1 MSKIYKISLILIALL
16 SVVEFLSAHGL
27 GMHLYLGSQT
37 PEVWRDFDPD
47 FYHALTSEDSVGVM
61 TRKFY
66 YIGLMLPDLID
77 TNTQKAIR
85 SLLITLHDT
94 LPTDTNIS
102 LSITISRKVLGLWI
116 RVPVR
121 ITADIRLNSY
131 SPLRIYDET
140 YNQVQQLMY
149 FNGEFPNTNLTEL
162 HEMVEYARIQR
173 WSTVDKAMIYGAY
186 MHVIH
191 DLYAHM
197 VLQPALFG
205 YPYAIEAD
213 SAFGRGL
220 LYFPELYYELFT
232 ETYIPDWSF
241 MEDLYKGYVTYL
253 NCGDQRNHFSGITPY
268 SFFTNEIGTTAVGCR
283 GFKRVGYQDWQTL
296 NFSPVQK
303 FVEAAQAI
311 GYAGPGLT
319 QERLESYLHGAAI
332 LLYMHYGYNDS
343 DQTYGGMFSHT
354 NWNIEDIIRFVASP
368 FLNQYSIQNIHVE
381 GNAGHV
387 GDILLEAFVDFIL
400 WSGVINLIIDPTN
413 YARNLI
419 LRNPMLFAQKIVHL
433 ANGSSSWHRE
443 WTYFLEGTQGMDE
456 AIDSWENDSIVTL
469 DLKILRREI
478 GWWDLYCQQPA
489 PSKREFYEG
498 EVQRALN
505 FVDLYKLS
513 VEHGQSYLDYESW
526 SLARKAGVLGGMW
539 EIDLRQSYYHQ
550 PGVLSLSFSKNNTM
564 VYTSQDI
571 PIEGPPAHIDLSY
584 DLVTFGRTKVGVYG
598 DENENEPL
606 ISDQL
611 DGTSRH
617 RGNLTF
623 NAQDA
628 VNSGVDTVHF
638 VVKTARKD
646 DPNQFATMFSSDYR
660 DVYNTH
666 SEIYT
671 NPYYQHYFSNGNPVR
686 SADQSPAEHPDLYWP
701 YILPLNRVLTVLN
714 EPANVAATV
723 SNDYHRI
730 TLTWTDRSNYEDEY
744 IIQKRTPDSDWQ
756 TVATLAANSNSFTDN
771 SVDPFYDYEYRIWA
785 SGNGVTSDTVY
796 IQVSTDRV
804 VHENVTP
811 NDSRLPSQL
820 VYSDDV
826 LHMVYSASNGDIYY
840 KYSNDNGMTW
850 SSGTYIG
857 HGNRPTIAA
866 SDGYVVVVW
875 DSSGYILYRYKNGSG
890 FSTTYRFKPQGTRI
904 EAYSPAVEVESDTA
918 RIAFGGNNDHAH
930 FVFYREFPVTAPP
943 SGISQFDTVWAYNH
957 HIDTLRVTGIVS
969 YSIGQSKYIAISFWS
984 YGYIRDDVWGSEVH
998 MYERLP
1004 GSSVWQNGLTGG
1016 AVSYEYAEY
1025 ISNPVIDESAGMLFI
1040 GFSVGD
1046 VIDIWGKNIA
1056 TGQDTIVTWSGAPTC
1071 GHGPLYLANG
1081 KDVLLMTYNDENSDN
1096 MELLVLKKQGGG
1108 IDHIPMSFSSH
1119 RAAGLCVR
1127 RVRTPIKDNYYALLP
1142 IDREKDGV
1150 STRYFKNRLAYT
1162 YIVEQSPLEG
1172 EDEEVI
1178 PRSIQVDIV
1187 KNILREGEGINV
1199 KLSLP
1204 ARHSV
1209 KLRIYDVTGRVVNA
1223 YKNTYDRGVRIIK
1236 LDPELPAGVYFLK
1249 AEIGGKV
1256 FTRKITIIG

>member
-16 SVVEFLSAHGL
+16 SVVETLSAHGL

-102 LSITISRKVLGLWI
+102 LGITISRKVLGLWI

-140 YNQVQQLMY
+140 YTQVQQLMY
-149 FNGEFPNTNLTEL
+149 FNGEFPNTNLTKL
-162 HEMVEYARIQR
+162 HEMVEYARRQR

-253 NCGDQRNHFSGITPY
+253 NGGDQCNHFSGITPY
-268 SFFTNEIGTTAVGCR
+268 SFFTNEIGTTVGCR
-283 GFKRVGYQDWQTL
+283 EFNRVGYQDWQIL

-303 FVEAAQAI
+303 FVEAAQAT

-332 LLYMHYGYNDS
+332 LLYMYYGYNES

-387 GDILLEAFVDFIL
+387 GDILIEAFVDLIL

-433 ANGSSSWHRE
+433 ANGSSLWHRE

-456 AIDSWENDSIVTL
+456 AIDSWENDSIVTM

-505 FVDLYKLS
+505 FADLYKLS

-539 EIDLRQSYYHQ
+539 EIDLRESYYHQ
-550 PGVLSLSFSKNNTM
+550 PGVLSLSFSKNNNI

-584 DLVTFGRTKVGVYG
+584 DLITFGGTKVLIESETG
-598 DENENEPL
+598 DTIETS
-606 ISDQL
+606 IL

-646 DPNQFATMFSSDYR
+646 DPTQFATMFSSDYR

-671 NPYYQHYFSNGNPVR
+671 NPYYQHYFANGNPVR
-686 SADQSPAEHPDLYWP
+686 SADQSPAEHPEIYWP

-714 EPANVAATV
+714 EPTNLAATV

-730 TLTWTDRSNYEDEY
+730 TLTWTDRSNYEDGY
-744 IIQKRTPDSDWQ
+744 IIQKRGAGGDWE
-756 TVATLAANSNSFTDN
+756 TIASLGPNTSSFTDED
-771 SVDPFYDYEYRIWA
+771 VQPFSDYEYRIWA
-785 SGNGVTSDTVY
+785 YNSTTASDTIILPIATDKIVADSALAPNSLKQMVFANNKLVWVY
-796 IQVSTDRV
+796 ELNGGIYMKTS
-804 VHENVTP
+804 
-811 NDSRLPSQL
+811 
-820 VYSDDV
+820 SD
-826 LHMVYSASNGDIYY
+826 Y
-840 KYSNDNGMTW
+840 GMTW
-850 SSGTYIG
+850 SAPQLIGSGVDPSIDAYYSK
-857 HGNRPTIAA
+857 IAA
-866 SDGYVVVVW
+866 IWYDTTANVLKYVYGTPEQYSVYDLEGLNYDVHRTRASVALAGSKTHIARYLTTNHDGSTEVCLISFPSNSPQSFTRTVIY
-875 DSSGYILYRYKNGSG
+875 GNGSNRYHVLG
-890 FSTTYRFKPQGTRI
+890 PYINDQQVVTFVIDSIYGIDTSIALCCDTLYVYKGTSLLQRVSRKGKI
-904 EAYSPAVEVESDTA
+904 VVSNPVYAPNFYDENLWAA
-918 RIAFGGNNDHAH
+918 AFN
-930 FVFYREFPVTAPP
+930 
-943 SGISQFDTVWAYNH
+943 DTVVIYGYLWDAITMDLDNCSVPAGSDWLYMTLPTASSVTNAYLIFAERDGNLH
-957 HIDTLRVTGIVS
+957 LTEIKRGSKPLDTWHISSDSTLTVTDVVSARAATVVPTTDPTKIYLAVLNNRSQSDYDGIVS
-969 YSIGQSKYIAISFWS
+969 YKWF
-984 YGYIRDDVWGSEVH
+984 DVDFTGGSP
-998 MYERLP
+998 YSNGERLNLRT
-1004 GSSVWQNGLTGG
+1004 GISLKSSVTSSDKLMLT
-1016 AVSYEYAEY
+1016 
-1025 ISNPVIDESAGMLFI
+1025 
-1040 GFSVGD
+1040 
-1046 VIDIWGKNIA
+1046 
-1056 TGQDTIVTWSGAPTC
+1056 
-1071 GHGPLYLANG
+1071 
-1081 KDVLLMTYNDENSDN
+1081 
-1096 MELLVLKKQGGG
+1096 
-1108 IDHIPMSFSSH
+1108 
-1119 RAAGLCVR
+1119 
-1127 RVRTPIKDNYYALLP
+1127 
-1142 IDREKDGV
+1142 
-1150 STRYFKNRLAYT
+1150 
-1162 YIVEQSPLEG
+1162 
-1172 EDEEVI
+1172 
-1178 PRSIQVDIV
+1178 
-1187 KNILREGEGINV
+1187 
-1199 KLSLP
+1199 LSL
-1204 ARHSV
+1204 AESEMV
-1209 KLRIYDVTGRVVNA
+1209 SLRIYNINGRILKEIPGKHYTA
-1223 YKNTYDRGVRIIK
+1223 GIHRLEIDLRSGDRNSA
-1236 LDPELPAGVYFLK
+1236 LPSGIYFLK
-1249 AEIGGKV
+1249 ADIGNKSFV
-1256 FTRKITIIG
+1256 KKLVVIK